1 MSQHVIPQK
10 IYLLVFATLLCLTL
24 ITVDVAF
31 YNFGW
36 LNMYIAMAIA
46 TTKATVII
54 LYFMHVK
61 YSPRLTWLVVA
72 AAFAWLAL
80 MLGGTLSDY
89 YAPLM
94 EPGRT
99 PTLQRD

>member
-1 MSQHVIPQK
+1 MAHHVVPQK

-36 LNMYIAMAIA
+36 LNLYIAMGIA
-46 TTKATVII
+46 ATKAVVIV

-61 YSPRLTWLVVA
+61 YSARLIWIFAIAGLFWLMIL
-72 AAFAWLAL
+72 FALT
-80 MLGGTLSDY
+80 LGDY
-89 YAPLM
+89 LT
-94 EPGRT
+94 RF
-99 PTLQRD
+99 

>member
-1 MSQHVIPQK
+1 MAHHVVPQK
-10 IYLLVFATLLCLTL
+10 VYFLVFATLLCLTL

-46 TTKATVII
+46 STKAAVIV

-61 YSPRLTWLVVA
+61 YSSRLVWLFALSGVFWLVILFV
-72 AAFAWLAL
+72 L
-80 MLGGTLSDY
+80 TLSDY
-89 YAPLM
+89 LTRY
-94 EPGRT
+94 
-99 PTLQRD
+99 